1 MQRIDGREWIN
12 EEKVASTQARGIVAL
27 VQRLYGKGGFLPS
40 RRTQSVRLQVIV
52 AAVMTS
58 VSVKLRPL
66 ATKNLEE
73 PFKLAPSLSTGSVR
87 SLPLSPCPCNQVEPS
102 MQTLQ
107 VCPIRALL
115 GFAKPTIER
124 PFRQRGAVGAC
135 LRQSHSPRCARW
147 QLLRCRVPTWNTFT
161 AYAACHFKSLPRLIG
176 SHKIT
181 SSPKQS
187 TCTTA
192 PMIKRR
198 ACERLMPW
206 LLRAIGSTWSPR

>member
-1 MQRIDGREWIN
+1 MRRKWPAPKLGVLLLYSCNVYMGKAAFYQVN
-12 EEKVASTQARGIVAL
+12 ELK
-27 VQRLYGKGGFLPS
+27 
-40 RRTQSVRLQVIV
+40 SVRLQVIV

-73 PFKLAPSLSTGSVR
+73 PFQLAPSLSTGSVR
-87 SLPLSPCPCNQVEPS
+87 SLPLSPCPCNQAEPS

-135 LRQSHSPRCARW
+135 LRQSHSPKCARW
-147 QLLRCRVPTWNTFT
+147 PLLPCRVPTWNIFT
-161 AYAACHFKSLPRLIG
+161 ASAACHFKSLPRLIG
-176 SHKIT
+176 SYKIII
-181 SSPKQS
+181 SPKQS

-192 PMIKRR
+192 P
-198 ACERLMPW
+198 
-206 LLRAIGSTWSPR
+206 